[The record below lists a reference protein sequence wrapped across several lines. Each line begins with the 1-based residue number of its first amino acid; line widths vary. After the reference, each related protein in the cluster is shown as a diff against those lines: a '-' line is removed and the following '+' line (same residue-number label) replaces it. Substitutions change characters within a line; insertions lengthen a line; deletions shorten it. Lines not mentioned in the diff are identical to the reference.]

1 MPHPLDNPLWHALTG
16 AHAGMAIGTGLARQ
30 YPRDIAPFAAF
41 DVQSEAA
48 YADVARDLPAGLD
61 AWLLR
66 PRYEAGP
73 FTWQT
78 LLLRA
83 VVQMVG
89 DRIVD
94 DPVAPVEQR
103 IRPLGGDHAAAM
115 LALAQ
120 ATRPGPFALNTHK
133 FGHYIG
139 IFEGD
144 RLIAMAGERLR
155 VPGFVE
161 VSAVAVYPEFRG
173 QGFAAAMIRHMC
185 RRITAQG
192 ATPFLHAFPDNPAVA
207 LYGRLGFR
215 LRRHLWLHLRRPPAR
230 A

>member
-1 MPHPLDNPLWHALTG
+1 
-16 AHAGMAIGTGLARQ
+16 MAIGTGLARH
-30 YPRDIAPFAAF
+30 YPRDVSPFAAF
-41 DVQSEAA
+41 ETASEAA
-48 YADVARDLPAGLD
+48 YADVARDLPEGLD

-73 FTWQT
+73 LAWQT

-83 VVQMVG
+83 VVQMVR
-89 DRIVD
+89 DRVVD
-94 DPVAPVEQR
+94 DPVTPVEER
-103 IRPLGGDHAAAM
+103 IKPIGEEHAAAM

-120 ATRPGPFALNTHK
+120 STRPGPFALETYK
-133 FGHYIG
+133 FGHYVG
-139 IFEGD
+139 IFEGQ

-155 VPGFVE
+155 VLSFIE
-161 VSAVAVYPEFRG
+161 VSAVAVDPEFRG

-215 LRRHLWLHLRRPPAR
+215 LRRHLWLHIRRPPA
-230 A
+230 AA

>member
-1 MPHPLDNPLWHALTG
+1 MQHPLDNPLWHALIG
-16 AHAGMAIGTGLARQ
+16 PHAHLAIGSGLARQ
-30 YPRDIAPFAAF
+30 YARDVAPFAAF
-41 DVQSEAA
+41 DEPSAAA
-48 YADVARDLPAGLD
+48 YADVARDLPAGLE

-73 FTWQT
+73 YDWQT

-83 VVQMVG
+83 VLQMVR
-89 DRIVD
+89 DPAAD
-94 DPVAPVEQR
+94 DSVSPIETC
-103 IRPLGGDHAAAM
+103 IRPIGAEHAAEM

-120 ATRPGPFALNTHK
+120 ATRPGPFALATYR

-139 IFEGD
+139 IFESD

-161 VSAVAVYPEFRG
+161 VSAVAVDPGFRG
-173 QGFAAAMIRHMC
+173 HGLAAAMIRHLC

-192 ATPFLHAFPDNPAVA
+192 ATPFLHTFPDNPATA
-207 LYGRLGFR
+207 LYRRLGFR
-215 LRRHLWLHLRRPPAR
+215 DRRHLWLHLRRPPAG